1 MAENDRNE
9 DTRDSTLTTNTP
21 ENDNENIPPIFEYQ
35 GPTDDKT
42 FEQEL
47 GKTTRVEVP
56 SFRPIYEIRR
66 NKFLDDRRIEALEAG
81 ANAFDKLQ
89 LFDTKVLSKR
99 LTYDIYLEETRLL
112 DKVLSEVRYAATPD
126 DTMIFAVD
134 SNLFSRLLKR
144 LLVVRKRAQD
154 SILLAGMAIPKTPVW
169 GCDGDIGKFHCSN
182 DFEILGVCFRA
193 EVEDFL
199 WKIHEGSEFSKG
211 STFDTSSN
219 DVNPGHRMAE
229 REFAAAGPS
238 RIEVLRSQGL
248 GRDGAF
254 SVRDQ
259 PAASSASDGYSQI
272 RQKQAASI
280 YGGQDRKGKGLVRPS
295 APEIPKHTPVLS
307 AIFEQVG
314 NKFFKVHRE
323 ER

>member
-1 MAENDRNE
+1 M
-9 DTRDSTLTTNTP
+9 
-21 ENDNENIPPIFEYQ
+21 
-35 GPTDDKT
+35 
-42 FEQEL
+42 
-47 GKTTRVEVP
+47 
-56 SFRPIYEIRR
+56 
-66 NKFLDDRRIEALEAG
+66 
-81 ANAFDKLQ
+81 
-89 LFDTKVLSKR
+89 
-99 LTYDIYLEETRLL
+99 
-112 DKVLSEVRYAATPD
+112 ATPD
-126 DTMIFAVD
+126 DTMIFAIN

-144 LLVVRKRAQD
+144 LLVVCKRVQD
-154 SILLAGMAIPKTPVW
+154 SILLAGMAILKTPVW

-238 RIEVLRSQGL
+238 RIEVLQSQGL

-323 ER
+323 ERRDKSDNQQDQSNSRARERPPHLSLQGEREHPGQGSDYQSEASRFSSASRRPTNRRHR